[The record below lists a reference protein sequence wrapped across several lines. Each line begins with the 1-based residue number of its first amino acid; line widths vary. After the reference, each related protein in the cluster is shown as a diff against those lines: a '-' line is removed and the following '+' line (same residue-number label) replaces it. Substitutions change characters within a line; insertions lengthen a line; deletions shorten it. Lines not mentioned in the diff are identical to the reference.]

1 MKDSPQLA
9 TAGVVIGPPGVVAGD
24 PKGQPLSNP
33 NTLGDAGTATW
44 RGCDSQLQRRRLWSA
59 ERAPRAFAAAMVFLG
74 PLEPCLTVAVSRSS
88 ETLPALWSNRPPN
101 PKRPT
106 APSRGD
112 DYDQRIGDGP
122 RGASSG

>member
-44 RGCDSQLQRRRLWSA
+44 RGCDSQLQRRR
-59 ERAPRAFAAAMVFLG
+59 PDM
-74 PLEPCLTVAVSRSS
+74 VSR
-88 ETLPALWSNRPPN
+88 TCAACVRRRDGFPWPFGALPY
-101 PKRPT
+101 
-106 APSRGD
+106 SRRL
-112 DYDQRIGDGP
+112 QIE
-122 RGASSG
+122 